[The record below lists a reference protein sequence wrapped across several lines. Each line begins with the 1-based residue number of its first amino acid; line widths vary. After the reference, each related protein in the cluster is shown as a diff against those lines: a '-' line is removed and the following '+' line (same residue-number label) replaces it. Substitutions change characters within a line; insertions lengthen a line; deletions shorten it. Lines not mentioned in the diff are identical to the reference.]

1 MPGKSL
7 ISSLTE
13 KAQALAGTALGGKHP
28 AGHDDASTAASSDHH
43 APSTVQ
49 NQPGYAPPAQEQAG
63 TLSGRH
69 YGLESIQHHLRSLQ
83 VQYSSGVSQ
92 ENRQLQLLI
101 TATKGVALDY
111 DAVGRDAKAQS
122 KELFLW
128 GQTQGP
134 DIKDVSDRLAYL
146 NFVHGALSYTLATDL
161 DKSRTS
167 WKNVRDAEAAL
178 APRRAA
184 RQNLTNQMNKL
195 RTEGGRTGGVDT
207 KLQELEAQL
216 KKADSDDAPL
226 EKELELLKRT
236 AIRESET
243 LKWKA
248 LKEYGQKLA
257 LLATASEQLLRVLP
271 SSPPEQYTG
280 NQQTAAVRAALQN
293 ALDSGYAPKSEHL
306 PLNVGQEVGETR
318 SFGETHASELTT
330 INTVTDNGHES
341 AAPINP
347 AALNNAPAPLPAA
360 TTAAK
365 HYDAPNTAPS
375 THYAPPSMGPPSS
388 AAHHPAGYSPPHTA
402 PGGTTSSTSV
412 PHAPTVAETGVPVT
426 AGAEGP
432 GPATGTLNPSATE
445 EVRDRPGVGYGVGT
459 HEQAPAYGAAAPDS
473 ATTHVSAEDEKRRLA
488 AAEQAQTH
496 AAGGGHQGGL
506 VASTSTRRPPAH
518 ESAEDEKK
526 RLEREERER
535 VLQSNNSRGNT
546 QDDTDPNGGAPP
558 AYHD

>member
-1 MPGKSL
+1 
-7 ISSLTE
+7 
-13 KAQALAGTALGGKHP
+13 
-28 AGHDDASTAASSDHH
+28 
-43 APSTVQ
+43 
-49 NQPGYAPPAQEQAG
+49 
-63 TLSGRH
+63 
-69 YGLESIQHHLRSLQ
+69 
-83 VQYSSGVSQ
+83 
-92 ENRQLQLLI
+92 
-101 TATKGVALDY
+101 
-111 DAVGRDAKAQS
+111 
-122 KELFLW
+122 
-128 GQTQGP
+128 
-134 DIKDVSDRLAYL
+134 
-146 NFVHGALSYTLATDL
+146 
-161 DKSRTS
+161 
-167 WKNVRDAEAAL
+167 
-178 APRRAA
+178 
-184 RQNLTNQMNKL
+184 MNKL
-195 RTEGGRTGGVDT
+195 KTEGGRTGGVDT
-207 KLQELEAQL
+207 KLQELEAQI

-293 ALDSGYAPKSEHL
+293 ALDSGYAPKEEHL
-306 PLNVGQEVGETR
+306 PLNVGNEIGETR

-330 INTVTDNGHES
+330 INTVTDNGHEGT
-341 AAPINP
+341 APINP
-347 AALNNAPAPLPAA
+347 AALNNAPAPLPSTSAA
-360 TTAAK
+360 TT
-365 HYDAPNTAPS
+365 HYNAPTTAP
-375 THYAPPSMGPPSS
+375 TPHYAAPSMGPPSS
-388 AAHHPAGYSPPHTA
+388 TTHATHYSPPTAA
-402 PGGTTSSTSV
+402 PGNTTSSTSV

-459 HEQAPAYGAAAPDS
+459 HEQAPAYGGGTAPS
-473 ATTHVSAEDEKRRLA
+473 TTTHESAEDEKRRLA
-488 AAEQAQTH
+488 AADQAQTH
-496 AAGGGHQGGL
+496 ANAGSHQGGL

-518 ESAEDEKK
+518 ESAEDEKR

-535 VLQSNNSRGNT
+535 VLQQSNNSRGNT